1 MAEPKSPAFGDAKEA
16 MKEGTVKTGEGIKGA
31 LTSAKDALDNNRWVQ
46 IGVGL
51 SLVAALGYLVYVTYN
66 DVSCLCCNSSKKK
79 ANNSGEGNPD
89 ETSPS
94 SADEPEDSE

>member
-1 MAEPKSPAFGDAKEA
+1 MVEPKSPALDDVKEA

-31 LTSAKDALDNNRWVQ
+31 LTSAKDALDDNRWVQ

-51 SLVAALGYLVYVTYN
+51 SLVAAIGYLVYVTYN
-66 DVSCLCCNSSKKK
+66 DISCLCCNRAKKE
-79 ANNSGEGNPD
+79 ANNSGGGNTD

-94 SADEPEDSE
+94 SADESEDLE